1 MAVGNERAHS
11 NLRARGHGVAGAAGG
26 GRDAGGIA
34 MRGDFAEEAKR
45 VRLVAALTALA
56 GQRKSSH
63 GGPARLV
70 DWSPAWRRE

>member
-1 MAVGNERAHS
+1 LNDVGYAPAVESRKTMKSAFTT
-11 NLRARGHGVAGAAGG
+11 LVIFLAFAA
-26 GRDAGGIA
+26 AV
-34 MRGDFAEEAKR
+34 FA
-45 VRLVAALTALA
+45 LFVAALTALA